1 MCLILL
7 AWQQDAALPLVV
19 AANRDE
25 FHRRPTQSLHWWA
38 DHPDV
43 LAGRDLEA
51 GGTWLGVTRNGRFAA
66 LTNFR
71 DADRS
76 RGRRSRGE
84 LVSDF
89 LTGSQPPLA
98 YTKAID
104 GDAYAGFNLL
114 VGLLVGDGQ
123 STAREMAYVNNR
135 GREPDLLPPG
145 IYGLANAELDA
156 PWHKTGYGKAAL
168 TDLIAAGRVSPGA
181 LGRLL
186 ENRERARAAEVETGG
201 LSFDLA
207 HALTAPFIVTPDYG
221 TRSSTVVV
229 LDDGGG
235 LTVAEQSYAPDG
247 RPRGKER
254 VEFQTA

>member
-25 FHRRPTQSLHWWA
+25 FHRRPTRALHWWS

-51 GGTWLGVTRNGRFAA
+51 GGTWLGVSRDGRFAA

-71 DADRS
+71 DADRN

-84 LVSDF
+84 LVSGF
-89 LTGSQPPLA
+89 LIESRSPLA
-98 YTKAID
+98 YAADID
-104 GDAYAGFNLL
+104 GDSYAGFSLL
-114 VGLLVGDGQ
+114 LGDRRQ
-123 STAREMAYVNNR
+123 MVYVNNR
-135 GREPDLLPPG
+135 GRREPELLPPG

-156 PWHKTGYGKAAL
+156 AWHKTRYGKSAL
-168 TDLIAAGRVSPGA
+168 DELLATGRVSPGA
-181 LGRLL
+181 LGELL
-186 ENRERARAAEVETGG
+186 TNRERARAAEVETGD

-207 HALTAPFIVTPDYG
+207 HALTAPFIVSPDYG
-221 TRSSTVVV
+221 TRSSTIVL
-229 LDDGGG
+229 LDDGGRM
-235 LTVAEQSYAPDG
+235 TVTERTYAPDG
-247 RPRGKER
+247 RQEGEER
-254 VEFQTA
+254 AWLQLE